1 MPYSDIIIDNTCM
14 AVNYNNADVGLQMK
28 EGLFPMRQIYHNSGF
43 GLIQIVIV
51 IAGLALIGVGGFLY
65 YQSTYN
71 ASDSNL
77 SAQQKAEAVSTC
89 ELEGEGARLC
99 QALENIESA
108 SLGPVTYTLTMHAT
122 DGVASTMV
130 VKKDGDNYHAVMR
143 NGPDTDESIRVDKIN
158 YHTYDG
164 VWYFQKD
171 EPGQDH
177 GRHHTNYASSDYM
190 SELMLDLSGVGAVYE
205 HVRQEPC
212 GAVVCEKYEVKSQA
226 NPDLIDYLWIDSNV
240 NRLMKYESKP
250 TTGAITRI
258 VYSYGS
264 VDIKAPANAR
274 DYAELL

>member
-1 MPYSDIIIDNTCM
+1 
-14 AVNYNNADVGLQMK
+14 
-28 EGLFPMRQIYHNSGF
+28 MRQIYHNSGF

-205 HVRQEPC
+205 HVGQEPC